1 MSDDFVHDLELE
13 LTAAARR
20 YAAAPPRRRPA
31 IALPRLLP
39 VAVVVLVVAALVSV
53 VALLARGDAER
64 HAAQPPAGGTVGPG
78 CTPAPSDAL
87 VDRLPLLDGGER
99 APLPREGVALMR
111 DWEWQFRA
119 IATDAAV
126 LWGERDRIAFW
137 IVPVVSRDAD
147 GACAPADGACLVA
160 IPEQGNADAN

>member
-1 MSDDFVHDLELE
+1 
-13 LTAAARR
+13 
-20 YAAAPPRRRPA
+20 
-31 IALPRLLP
+31 
-39 VAVVVLVVAALVSV
+39 
-53 VALLARGDAER
+53 
-64 HAAQPPAGGTVGPG
+64 
-78 CTPAPSDAL
+78 
-87 VDRLPLLDGGER
+87 
-99 APLPREGVALMR
+99 MR